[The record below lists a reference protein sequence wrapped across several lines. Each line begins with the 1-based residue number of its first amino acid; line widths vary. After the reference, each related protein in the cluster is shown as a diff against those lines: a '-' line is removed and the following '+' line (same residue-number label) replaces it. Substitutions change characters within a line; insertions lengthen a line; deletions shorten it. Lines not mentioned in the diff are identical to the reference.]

1 MNENNINTSSSINMG
16 INNGSWTTTATSI
29 TIPQKV
35 RIDDV
40 ETNAIYYFNDKNDKN
55 MRYSLEI
62 EGDMVYINRQEW
74 DQNKCKWVKDPS
86 YGTEMPL
93 NIFGKMAEITL
104 KEIDKLNQGSG
115 SISWPQETYQPTI
128 PYINECKTTARN

>member
-16 INNGSWTTTATSI
+16 INNNSWTTTATSI

-35 RIDDV
+35 KIDDV
-40 ETNAIYYFNDKNDKN
+40 ETSAVYYFNDKNDKN

-62 EGDMVYINRQEW
+62 DEDMVYINRQEW
-74 DQNKCKWVKDPS
+74 DKKKNEWVKDTS
-86 YGTEMPL
+86 YGTEIPT
-93 NIFGKMAEITL
+93 NIFGKIAEITL
-104 KEIDKLNQGSG
+104 EEVDKFNQGSG